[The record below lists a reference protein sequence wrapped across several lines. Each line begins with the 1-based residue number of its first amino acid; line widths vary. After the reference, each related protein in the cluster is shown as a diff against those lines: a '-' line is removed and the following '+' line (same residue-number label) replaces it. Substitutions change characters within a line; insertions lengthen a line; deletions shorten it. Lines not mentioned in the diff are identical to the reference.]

1 MSLIVSSS
9 PHLKSKL
16 TTPYL
21 MRQVIVG
28 LVPVVIASIVFF
40 NYRAILLISICTL
53 TCVFT
58 EEIIFKIRKKRQSQR
73 DFSAFLTGLL
83 LALILPPLTSWYAA
97 VLGSV
102 FAIAIVKH
110 IFGGLGSNIFNP
122 ALMARAF
129 LMAAYPK
136 MLTSFCKPLSYD
148 VISQAT
154 PLALRKFNFIITPIY
169 KLFIGN
175 VSGSL
180 GETSALAILI
190 GGIYILVRKIADW
203 RIPLSLLLTVTGISS
218 IFYFV
223 NPNNGSVFFHLFSG
237 GLLLGAFFMATDP
250 VTTPVTKI
258 GRYIFGI
265 GCGILIMV
273 IRYFS
278 GLPEGVMYAI
288 LFMNMCTPLI
298 NRYTSPLPFGVN
310 RR

>member
-1 MSLIVSSS
+1 MLY
-9 PHLKSKL
+9 LK
-16 TTPYL
+16 
-21 MRQVIVG
+21 Q
-28 LVPVVIASIVFF
+28 
-40 NYRAILLISICTL
+40 LL
-53 TCVFT
+53 
-58 EEIIFKIRKKRQSQR
+58 
-73 DFSAFLTGLL
+73 
-83 LALILPPLTSWYAA
+83 
-97 VLGSV
+97 
-102 FAIAIVKH
+102 
-110 IFGGLGSNIFNP
+110 
-122 ALMARAF
+122 
-129 LMAAYPK
+129 
-136 MLTSFCKPLSYD
+136 
-148 VISQAT
+148 
-154 PLALRKFNFIITPIY
+154 NFIITPIH

-190 GGIYILVRKIADW
+190 GGTYILVRRIADW

-218 IFYFV
+218 IFYFI

-298 NRYTSPLPFGVN
+298 NRYTSPLPLGVK